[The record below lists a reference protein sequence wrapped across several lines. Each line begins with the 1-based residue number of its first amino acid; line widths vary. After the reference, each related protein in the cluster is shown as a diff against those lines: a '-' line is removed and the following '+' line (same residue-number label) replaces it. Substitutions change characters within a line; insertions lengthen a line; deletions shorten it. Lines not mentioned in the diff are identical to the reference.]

1 MVLRVLIALLL
12 VLAMAAASSARAADI
27 AVILSDK
34 GGVYGEFAAAF
45 QQFSEGSQWHVRWVG
60 GVDNLDSAPRV
71 DLIVAVGAEA
81 TRASLRRSG
90 NTPIVATLLPRQAF
104 ERALADA
111 GAGRTKSNV
120 TAVFLDQPVARL
132 LTFTR
137 HLLPDRRRVGLLV
150 GPETRSGLPQ
160 IRNAAAAAGL
170 SLEMEEV
177 EGEAGLVP
185 ALNLLL
191 PRSDALFAQ
200 PDGTIYRRD
209 NIRAILLTSYRYQKP
224 VIAFSQAMV
233 TAGALAA
240 IYSTPT
246 QIARQAADMIR
257 PLHPESLSLPAP
269 QMPTLFAIALNNNVA
284 QALGLT
290 LPDEPAIRRAMGA
303 DKDAK

>member
-1 MVLRVLIALLL
+1 MAMRVFIALFLI
-12 VLAMAAASSARAADI
+12 LAQAIMPAARAADI
-27 AVILSDK
+27 VVVQSDK
-34 GGVYGEFAAAF
+34 GGVYGEFATAF
-45 QQFSEGSQWHVRWVG
+45 QQFSEASTWRVRWVG
-60 GVDNLDSAPRV
+60 TVENLDSAPHA

-81 TRASLRRSG
+81 ARATLRRSG
-90 NTPIVATLLPRQAF
+90 STPIVATLLPRQAY
-104 ERALADA
+104 ERALTDA
-111 GAGRTKSNV
+111 GRSRSNV
-120 TAVFLDQPVARL
+120 TAIYLDQPASRL

-150 GPETRSGLPQ
+150 GPETRGGLSQ
-160 IRNAAAAAGL
+160 IRHAATALGL
-170 SLEMEEV
+170 SVEAEEV
-177 EGEAGLVP
+177 DNDGSLVP

-191 PRSDALFAQ
+191 PRADLLFAQ
-200 PDGTIYRRD
+200 PDGVIYRRD
-209 NIRAILLTSYRYQKP
+209 NIRAILLTSYRFQRP

-246 QIARQAADMIR
+246 QIARQAVDLIK

-269 QMPTLFAIALNNNVA
+269 QAPTLFAIAVNNNVA